1 MRPAI
6 LDFTNSGNAVIQ
18 LPNYGNISFLEN
30 FGYSKIR
37 EIEADIKAADTA
49 ERADFLR
56 RYVKAHKETFLDL
69 PASYLDDVEDDVQ
82 HMEMLDK
89 ASVCFHNVKLLH
101 SSAWYIFN
109 RVPVEIA
116 AVRKHLMEIKAAY
129 IAAENIEEVVRIIR
143 NSMSPDDAYVQIKA
157 KFGLTQAQAKFI
169 VDTRLSRLT
178 SWSKSNLDVE
188 KADYQLRLKFLKKL
202 L

>member
-1 MRPAI
+1 MKPII
-6 LDFTNSGNAVIQ
+6 LDFADSGQAVLQ
-18 LPNYGNISFLEN
+18 LPNYGSISFLES

-37 EIEADIKAADTA
+37 EIEADIKAADTT

-56 RYVKAHKETFLDL
+56 RYMKAYKETFHNI
-69 PASYLDDVEDDVQ
+69 PASYLDDAEDDVY
-82 HMEMLDK
+82 MKMIDK
-89 ASVCFHNVKLLH
+89 SSICFHYVKLLH

-116 AVRKHLMEIKAAY
+116 AVRKHIMEIKAAY
-129 IAAENIEEVVRIIR
+129 VAAENIEEVIRIIR
-143 NSMSPDDAYVQIKA
+143 SSMSPDDAYAKIKA
-157 KFGLTQAQAKFI
+157 KFGLSNAQAKYI
-169 VDTRLSRLT
+169 VNTRLSRLT
-178 SWSKSNLDVE
+178 AWSKPNLDVE

>member
-56 RYVKAHKETFLDL
+56 RYIKAYKESFHNL
-69 PASYLDDVEDDVQ
+69 PASYLDDAEDEVK

-89 ASVCFHNVKLLH
+89 ASVCFHQVKLLH

-116 AVRKHLMEIKAAY
+116 AVRKHLWEIKAAY
-129 IAAENIEEVVRIIR
+129 VAAENIEEVVRIIR

-157 KFGLTQAQAKFI
+157 KFGLTQAQARYI

-178 SWSKSNLDVE
+178 SWSKPNLDVE